1 MQYSLSLDLYSHV
14 HYELEDEMPNRLGLL
29 HVRDEVTGEVKV
41 SQEEIENTLA
51 QREAR
56 LKSLM
61 ENPPELEHDQ
71 AVKLGIIYRNIMD
84 LF

>member
-1 MQYSLSLDLYSHV
+1 
-14 HYELEDEMPNRLGLL
+14 MPNRLGLL

-51 QREAR
+51 QRETR

-71 AVKLGIIYRNIMD
+71 AVKLGIS
-84 LF
+84 

>member
-1 MQYSLSLDLYSHV
+1 
-14 HYELEDEMPNRLGLL
+14 MPNRLGLL

-51 QREAR
+51 QRETR